1 MVARKL
7 QQNTMP
13 KQRKTLQ
20 QLAES
25 GTLHKNPGRYVGRWV
40 AQTAPF
46 RPIGKAPAHLP
57 ATEKAIW
64 AELTKAAQPG
74 LLQRSDRLFLE
85 VCCKLVARIR
95 TAENPKSSEINSL
108 TNILGKLGLNPTDRA
123 KLDLE
128 TSTQPKTNPSPWDAL
143 DELD

>member
-1 MVARKL
+1 
-7 QQNTMP
+7 MP
-13 KQRKTLQ
+13 KQRKALQ

-40 AQTAPF
+40 AQSAPF

-57 ATEKAIW
+57 AVEQAIW
-64 AELTKAAQPG
+64 AELTKAAQPR

-85 VCCKLVARIR
+85 VCCKLVARMR

-108 TNILGKLGLNPTDRA
+108 TNILGKLGLNPTDRT
-123 KLDLE
+123 KLNLE
-128 TSTQPKTNPSPWDAL
+128 QLPEPTVKTSPWDAL

>member
-1 MVARKL
+1 
-7 QQNTMP
+7 MP

-25 GTLHKNPGRYVGRWV
+25 GTLHKNPSRYLGRFV
-40 AQTAPF
+40 AQSAPA

-57 ATEKAIW
+57 AVEQAIW

-85 VCCKLVARIR
+85 VCCKLVARMR
-95 TAENPKSSEINSL
+95 ATENPKSSEINAL

-128 TSTQPKTNPSPWDAL
+128 TPQPKTNPSPWDAL

>member
-1 MVARKL
+1 
-7 QQNTMP
+7 MP

-25 GTLHKNPGRYVGRWV
+25 GTLAKNPGRYVGRWV
-40 AQTAPF
+40 AQSAPM

-64 AELTKAAQPG
+64 AELVKAAPAR
-74 LLQRSDRLFLE
+74 LLQRSDRVILE
-85 VCCKLVARIR
+85 LACRLVARMR
-95 TAENPKSSEINSL
+95 AADSKPSEISVL
-108 TNILGKLGLNPTDRA
+108 MNILGRLGFSPIDRLKLNLEQPPPEPT
-123 KLDLE
+123 KE
-128 TSTQPKTNPSPWDAL
+128 HDAWAEL

>member
-1 MVARKL
+1 M

-13 KQRKTLQ
+13 KQRKSLQ

-40 AQTAPF
+40 AQSAPF

-64 AELTKAAQPG
+64 AELTKAAPAR

-85 VCCKLVARIR
+85 VCCKLVARMR
-95 TAENPKSSEINSL
+95 AGDNPKSSEINAL

-128 TSTQPKTNPSPWDAL
+128 TPTQPTVKTSPWDEL